1 MLRRPSRCHPG
12 RCRLWGMPE
21 RLRFADAHSR
31 DDALTFAARAAR
43 LAEPSVRLRAG
54 NGVLSM
60 TAAPLVPRDLTDPT
74 PTVLALRTLAVD
86 PELECDLTVDAA
98 LLQPA
103 SEATDITLP
112 ETAVRAAWA
121 GISPPRGGW
130 APAGE
135 IDAAGLAARAH
146 DGMAR
151 VASALPADA
160 GEEVVH
166 RVRAGVWGEPVG
178 EWGDLPLG
186 VAFGAVALGFISGAE
201 TARVLTAGPWS
212 RVSLLRGHV
221 LTRGPA
227 AIGLTAVRRTGR
239 SD

>member
-1 MLRRPSRCHPG
+1 MS
-12 RCRLWGMPE
+12 E
-21 RLRFADAHSR
+21 RLRFADPESR

-43 LAEPSVRLRAG
+43 LADPTVRLRASA
-54 NGVLSM
+54 GVLAM
-60 TAAPLVPRDLTDPT
+60 TAAPLVPRDLIDPT

-86 PELECDLTVDAA
+86 PELECDLTVEAV

-103 SEATDITLP
+103 PEGTDIVLP
-112 ETAVRAAWA
+112 ETATRATWA
-121 GISPPRGGW
+121 GVSPPRTGW

-135 IDAAGLAARAH
+135 LDAAALAAQAH

-166 RVRAGVWGEPVG
+166 RVRAGVWGEPVA

-186 VAFGAVALGFISGAE
+186 IAFGAVALGFISGAE
-201 TARVLTAGPWS
+201 KARVFTAGPWT
-212 RVSLLRGHV
+212 RVSLSRGHLLV
-221 LTRGPA
+221 RGPA
-227 AIGLTAVRRTGR
+227 
-239 SD
+239 

>member
-1 MLRRPSRCHPG
+1 MS
-12 RCRLWGMPE
+12 E
-21 RLRFADAHSR
+21 RLRFVDQESR

-43 LAEPSVRLRAG
+43 LADSSVRLRASD
-54 NGVLSM
+54 GVLAM
-60 TAAPLVPRDLTDPT
+60 TAAPLVPRDLVDPT

-103 SEATDITLP
+103 SLPTDITLP
-112 ETAVRAAWA
+112 DTAIRAAWA
-121 GISPPRGGW
+121 GVSPPRAGW

-135 IDAAGLAARAH
+135 LDAAALAAQAH

-160 GEEVVH
+160 GEEVVQ
-166 RVRAGVWGEPVG
+166 RIRAGVWGEPVA

-186 VAFGAVALGFISGAE
+186 VAFAAVALGFISGGE
-201 TARVLTAGPWS
+201 SARVFTAGPWT
-212 RVSLLRGHV
+212 RVSLLRGHLLV
-221 LTRGPA
+221 RGPA
-227 AIGLTAVRRTGR
+227 AIGLTAVRTTGR
-239 SD
+239 SQ